1 MSDGGHTGVIRSD
14 AIYRFGLQEER
25 QSYQLMDQEDRPD
38 FVPTAFD
45 SLRQV
50 LHLHVSFL
58 LCSYAWYADRPPFSS
73 SPRKMYQKTLNGR

>member
-1 MSDGGHTGVIRSD
+1 M
-14 AIYRFGLQEER
+14 QEER

-50 LHLHVSFL
+50 PALHSTAVLPSCCAHTRG
-58 LCSYAWYADRPPFSS
+58 AQTDHH
-73 SPRKMYQKTLNGR
+73 SPDLRRDVYQKVLKGRYNNEKQITRAHRST